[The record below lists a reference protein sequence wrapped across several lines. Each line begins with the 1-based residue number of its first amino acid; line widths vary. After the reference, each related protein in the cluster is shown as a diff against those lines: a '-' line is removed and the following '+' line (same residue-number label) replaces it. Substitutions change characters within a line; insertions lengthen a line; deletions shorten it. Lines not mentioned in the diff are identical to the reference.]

1 MHFVGVLWFVLITR
15 SSGALETGDAL
26 RNRGR
31 GLDSLVDMQV
41 ERKFTRRTRKRATQQ
56 LVSKEPVR
64 NEVQDGTGVVTS
76 DSANAEANVVEAL
89 QVSSQPAA
97 RRTHEQNLTSS
108 SFAEH
113 VASAGA
119 RFSTEDDDA
128 ITSLDREKYAQQR
141 KRRVKTLRGHH
152 RVRQPI
158 TIFGEELVGHN
169 ATVICRKG
177 NRLGVRVG
185 GDSSG
190 LPAHATV
197 DKTTHVKGLTIEEC
211 KVLSLIHI

>member
-64 NEVQDGTGVVTS
+64 DEVQDGTGVVTN
-76 DSANAEANVVEAL
+76 DSSSGEDNVVGAL

-97 RRTHEQNLTSS
+97 RRTEGNNITLS
-108 SFAEH
+108 SFPES
-113 VASAGA
+113 VASLGA
-119 RFSTEDDDA
+119 RFSAADGDGVTA
-128 ITSLDREKYAQQR
+128 VDREKHTQERESRAVYLTR
-141 KRRVKTLRGHH
+141 GTL
-152 RVRQPI
+152 
-158 TIFGEELVGHN
+158 
-169 ATVICRKG
+169 
-177 NRLGVRVG
+177 
-185 GDSSG
+185 
-190 LPAHATV
+190 
-197 DKTTHVKGLTIEEC
+197 
-211 KVLSLIHI
+211 